1 MIIVRSTGTKP
12 YFTGDKPAEVDC
24 AVFGVLAQGV
34 WAAPGSVLEA
44 IVNGMPWDLNVD
56 WDITQDVI
64 VFTLKQ
70 RNSPIWKCSAREWKR
85 ISGRIGTYLSLV
97 PRWDN

>member
-24 AVFGVLAQGV
+24 AVFGVL
-34 WAAPGSVLEA
+34 AAPGSVLEA

-64 VFTLKQ
+64 VFTVKQ
-70 RNSPIWKCSAREWKR
+70 RNSPI
-85 ISGRIGTYLSLV
+85 
-97 PRWDN
+97 